1 MECLAGYNADCLPR
15 EGRLLSR
22 EVTVGEFKTFLKE
35 YGVIGLALGV
45 IIGGKAGELVTAIV
59 DGLLMPIVGML
70 LPGGDWQKLA
80 VGPFQIGI
88 VLAALI
94 KFIIVAY
101 FVFFLS
107 KRMLKE
113 DKVAKK

>member
-1 MECLAGYNADCLPR
+1 M
-15 EGRLLSR
+15 
-22 EVTVGEFKTFLKE
+22 GEFKTFLKE

>member
-1 MECLAGYNADCLPR
+1 M
-15 EGRLLSR
+15 
-22 EVTVGEFKTFLKE
+22 GEFKVFLKE

-70 LPGGDWQKLA
+70 LPSGDWEKLE
-80 VGPFQIGI
+80 VGHFQIGI

-94 KFIIVAY
+94 KFIVVAY
-101 FVFFLS
+101 FVFFVS
-107 KRMLKE
+107 KRLLKE
-113 DKVAKK
+113 DTVAKK

>member
-1 MECLAGYNADCLPR
+1 M
-15 EGRLLSR
+15 
-22 EVTVGEFKTFLKE
+22 GEFKAFLKE

-45 IIGGKAGELVTAIV
+45 IIGSKAGELVAAIV
-59 DGLLMPIVGML
+59 DGLLMPIVGMM

-88 VLAALI
+88 VIAALI

-101 FVFFLS
+101 FVFFVA
-107 KRMLKE
+107 KRLLRE
-113 DKVAKK
+113 DTVAKK

>member
-1 MECLAGYNADCLPR
+1 M
-15 EGRLLSR
+15 
-22 EVTVGEFKTFLKE
+22 GEFKAFLKE

-45 IIGGKAGELVTAIV
+45 IIGSKAGELVTAIV

-70 LPGGDWQKLA
+70 LPSGDWQKLA

-94 KFIIVAY
+94 KFIVVAY
-101 FVFFLS
+101 FVFFVA
-107 KRMLKE
+107 KRILKE

>member
-1 MECLAGYNADCLPR
+1 M
-15 EGRLLSR
+15 
-22 EVTVGEFKTFLKE
+22 GEFKTFLKE

-113 DKVAKK
+113 DTVAKK

>member
-1 MECLAGYNADCLPR
+1 M
-15 EGRLLSR
+15 
-22 EVTVGEFKTFLKE
+22 GEFKAFLKE

-45 IIGGKAGELVTAIV
+45 IIGSKAGELVTSIV
-59 DGLLMPIVGML
+59 DGLLMPVVGML
-70 LPGGDWQKLA
+70 LPSGDWQKLV

-88 VLAALI
+88 VLGALI

-101 FVFFLS
+101 FVFFVS
-107 KRMLKE
+107 KRLLKE